1 MASHLASGRLNLGV
15 LREAARRRLLQI
27 LDKLSGSK
35 AIVWDESLT
44 GPFGLIAEYS
54 LLKEHEVDKMFPLRE
69 ERLPPLPP
77 SPSRH
82 VIFMLRPRVELMQ
95 IVGTSLLK
103 EEGCSPGREY
113 HLVCVP
119 RRCVLC
125 EQHLQQMG
133 VFGTFTTI
141 QEYPLDFIPFDSD
154 LISMENE
161 FAFRECHLE
170 NDFTSLFHVAKG
182 LMTMQSLYGTIPNI
196 SGKGEWARRVTDMLL
211 RMHREMAGVQMH
223 MPPAIDTL
231 LIIDRSVDLLTPML
245 TQLTYEGLVDEI
257 YGLQNT
263 SVKLPPE
270 KFQPRKQD
278 GEAAAELPSE
288 PKKLIL
294 NSAEELYAEIRDRNF
309 NAVGEVL
316 SRKAR
321 LITAQFEERHQAK
334 TVGEIKE
341 FVSKLP
347 HMQAVKSSLATHT
360 SIAELVQEV
369 THSDTFLD
377 SLAVEQEFIAG
388 IDTDKANVY
397 IEECIAQKLPLM
409 RVLRLMCIQSLCN
422 NGLKPKLLEY
432 YRREIIQTYGFE
444 HMLTLFNLEKAGLL
458 KLQPPG
464 RNNFP
469 TLRKTLRL
477 HQTDVNERAPTDVS
491 YVYSGYA
498 PLSVRLAQLSTRPG
512 WRVIEE
518 ALKLLPGPEFHEKQ
532 PIPTG
537 LAHKRDTG
545 SRITLVLFL
554 GGVTSAEISAIR
566 FLGQSEDSNTDY
578 VIGTTKL
585 INGTSWLQSLA
596 EKLEPITTCPA
607 K

>member
-1 MASHLASGRLNLGV
+1 MLLLFVSH
-15 LREAARRRLLQI
+15 Q
-27 LDKLSGSK
+27 

-432 YRREIIQTYGFE
+432 YRREIIQ
-444 HMLTLFNLEKAGLL
+444 
-458 KLQPPG
+458 
-464 RNNFP
+464 
-469 TLRKTLRL
+469 
-477 HQTDVNERAPTDVS
+477 APTDVS

-537 LAHKRDTG
+537 LTHKRDTG